1 MDAVACDGVVV
12 AIAIS
17 EHVEN
22 AGVHSGDATL
32 VTPPQDITPK
42 ALERIKAI
50 VHAIGQELQVTGP
63 FNLQLIAKVLGRAEP
78 RWGALSTLQ
87 PQDVPHTVPSLQDDQ
102 LKVIECNVRVSR
114 SFPFVSKTL
123 GVDLVALASQVI
135 MGEDVQPVGLMT
147 GTGIVGV
154 KVSWGQQRG
163 GGCVGRLLTPCARRC
178 RSSPSHGWRVL
189 TLCWVWR

>member
-42 ALERIKAI
+42 TLERIKAI

-63 FNLQLIAKVLGRAEP
+63 FNLQLIAKVPSGDCAGPGKSTPHPQPCLI
-78 RWGALSTLQ
+78 LSPL
-87 PQDVPHTVPSLQDDQ
+87 S
-102 LKVIECNVRVSR
+102 
-114 SFPFVSKTL
+114 
-123 GVDLVALASQVI
+123 
-135 MGEDVQPVGLMT
+135 
-147 GTGIVGV
+147 
-154 KVSWGQQRG
+154 
-163 GGCVGRLLTPCARRC
+163 
-178 RSSPSHGWRVL
+178 
-189 TLCWVWR
+189 

>member
-42 ALERIKAI
+42 TLERIKAI

-63 FNLQLIAKVLGRAEP
+63 FNLQLIAKVPGLGTVWCQGRTLPIPSPASFCPLSP
-78 RWGALSTLQ
+78 R
-87 PQDVPHTVPSLQDDQ
+87 
-102 LKVIECNVRVSR
+102 
-114 SFPFVSKTL
+114 
-123 GVDLVALASQVI
+123 
-135 MGEDVQPVGLMT
+135 MT
-147 GTGIVGV
+147 
-154 KVSWGQQRG
+154 S
-163 GGCVGRLLTPCARRC
+163 
-178 RSSPSHGWRVL
+178 
-189 TLCWVWR
+189 